1 MADET
6 RGNRKVRIGKVVSN
20 KMDKTI
26 VVAIETKVKHGL
38 YGKYIK
44 RTTKLKAHDEENI
57 CQIGDRVRVMET
69 KPLSRDKNW
78 RLVSVIEKAQ

>member
-1 MADET
+1 
-6 RGNRKVRIGKVVSN
+6 
-20 KMDKTI
+20 MDKTI
-26 VVAIETKVKHGL
+26 VVAIETKVKHDL

>member
-38 YGKYIK
+38 YGKYTVESNRKLGKNTIGPFSK
-44 RTTKLKAHDEENI
+44 QCDSWFSHRTGNGL
-57 CQIGDRVRVMET
+57 
-69 KPLSRDKNW
+69 
-78 RLVSVIEKAQ
+78 